1 MTNVKEHVQDAYHR
15 HQFVYPYLILQTS
28 TILGDHPQLH
38 FITMHPKAMNMYM
51 NQKPTIEAQV
61 IKKKISS

>member
-1 MTNVKEHVQDAYHR
+1 
-15 HQFVYPYLILQTS
+15 
-28 TILGDHPQLH
+28 
-38 FITMHPKAMNMYM
+38 MHPKAMNMYM